1 MEMRTRLLTIA
12 VALASILAPQML
24 AKTMHGPTKAAASKK
39 HTQKAKAIH
48 KYKSPSRM
56 Y

>member
-1 MEMRTRLLTIA
+1 MRTRLLTIA
-12 VALASILAPQML
+12 VALASILAPQVF
-24 AKTMHGPTKAAASKK
+24 AKTMHGSTKAAASKK
-39 HTQKAKAIH
+39 HTKNAKTIH